1 MRTILKTWDL
11 VFAYLNCLSCF
22 RFFIVYLKSDKVS
35 ILFFISQVREF
46 QMMGVK
52 YLAECFS
59 KKTQKSALGRNY
71 YQILMH
77 KNQTLCSIV
86 WNYVHKSMLSSTADT
101 ARPYS
106 TIFNETIIFLS
117 LIVACYF
124 NVLYKICLVP
134 NISQKSC
141 CNHHILLTFFRLTG
155 SNWAEIWK
163 MS

>member
-1 MRTILKTWDL
+1 MVSERTLVLKTGKVPLKYIYRACVSVQMRTILKIWDL

-35 ILFFISQVREF
+35 LLFFISQVREF

-71 YQILMH
+71 YQILCSIVW

-86 WNYVHKSMLSSTADT
+86 WNYVHKKHAFKYC
-101 ARPYS
+101 RHRE
-106 TIFNETIIFLS
+106 TIFN
-117 LIVACYF
+117 
-124 NVLYKICLVP
+124 
-134 NISQKSC
+134 
-141 CNHHILLTFFRLTG
+141 HI
-155 SNWAEIWK
+155 
-163 MS
+163 